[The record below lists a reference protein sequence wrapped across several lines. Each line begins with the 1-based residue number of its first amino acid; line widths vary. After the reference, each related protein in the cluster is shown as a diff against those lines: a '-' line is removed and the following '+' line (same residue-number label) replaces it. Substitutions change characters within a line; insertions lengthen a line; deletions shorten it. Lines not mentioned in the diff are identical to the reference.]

1 MPHAALPLGL
11 LTFAAALVAAG
22 CAPPAAP
29 PSRAADKAATKAAG
43 GHDHDHG
50 HEEHEHPESLAAG
63 IAQVKRAAADV
74 KAHLANGA
82 NEAADDVVHGMGH
95 LVEDIEGLLSKEKLS
110 DAGKTAV
117 KKALAELFDCF
128 DKLDTA
134 LHAPPGKGDA
144 PAEVHASLSQRIEDA
159 IRALEAAR

>member
-1 MPHAALPLGL
+1 MLRTPPSLALLALAAV
-11 LTFAAALVAAG
+11 LVAAG
-22 CAPPAAP
+22 CSRPAAP
-29 PSRAADKAATKAAG
+29 RSGAATQAG
-43 GHDHDHG
+43 GGHDHDHDHG

-95 LVEDIEGLLSKEKLS
+95 LVEDIDGLLSKEKLS
-110 DAGKTAV
+110 DAGKAAV

-134 LHAPPGKGDA
+134 LHAPPGQGA
-144 PAEVHASLSQRIEDA
+144 SPADVHAGLSQRIEDA
-159 IRALEAAR
+159 IKAMEAAR

>member
-22 CAPPAAP
+22 CSRPAAP
-29 PSRAADKAATKAAG
+29 PSRAADKAATQAG

-50 HEEHEHPESLAAG
+50 HEEHEHPQSLAAG
-63 IAQVKRAAADV
+63 IAQVKQAAADV
-74 KAHLANGA
+74 KAHLAKGA

-95 LVEDIEGLLSKEKLS
+95 LVEDIDGLLSKENLS
-110 DAGKTAV
+110 DAGKAAV
-117 KKALAELFDCF
+117 KKALEELFDCF

-159 IRALEAAR
+159 IKALEAAR

>member
-1 MPHAALPLGL
+1 MPHIAPSLGL
-11 LTFAAALVAAG
+11 LAFAAALAAAG
-22 CAPPAAP
+22 CSRPAAP
-29 PSRAADKAATKAAG
+29 PSRAADKAAA

-50 HEEHEHPESLAAG
+50 HEEHDHPESLAAG

-95 LVEDIEGLLSKEKLS
+95 LVEDIDGLLSKEKLS
-110 DAGKTAV
+110 DAGKAAV
-117 KKALAELFDCF
+117 KKSLAELFDCF

-134 LHAPPGKGDA
+134 LHAPPGQGDS

-159 IRALEAAR
+159 IKALEAAR

>member
-22 CAPPAAP
+22 CSRPAAP
-29 PSRAADKAATKAAG
+29 PSRAADKAATQAG

-50 HEEHEHPESLAAG
+50 HEEHEHPQSLAAG
-63 IAQVKRAAADV
+63 IAQVKQAAADV

-95 LVEDIEGLLSKEKLS
+95 LVEDIDGLLSKENLS
-110 DAGKTAV
+110 DAGKAAV
-117 KKALAELFDCF
+117 KKALEELFDCF

-159 IRALEAAR
+159 IKALEAAR

>member
-1 MPHAALPLGL
+1 MLRTPPSLGL
-11 LTFAAALVAAG
+11 LALAAVLVAAG
-22 CAPPAAP
+22 CSRSAAP
-29 PSRAADKAATKAAG
+29 RSGAATQAASG
-43 GHDHDHG
+43 HDHDHDHDHG
-50 HEEHEHPESLAAG
+50 HEEHHRPESLAAG

-95 LVEDIEGLLSKEKLS
+95 LVEDIDGLLSKENLS
-110 DAGKTAV
+110 DAGKKAV
-117 KKALAELFDCF
+117 KKALEELFDCF

-134 LHAPPGKGDA
+134 LHAPPGKGEA
-144 PAEVHASLSQRIEDA
+144 PADVHASLSQRIEDA

>member
-1 MPHAALPLGL
+1 MLRTLPLVGTFTLAAL
-11 LTFAAALVAAG
+11 LVSAG
-22 CAPPAAP
+22 CNRPAAP
-29 PSRAADKAATKAAG
+29 RSGAATQAG
-43 GHDHDHG
+43 SGHDHDHDHG
-50 HEEHEHPESLAAG
+50 HEEHDHPESLAAG

-95 LVEDIEGLLSKEKLS
+95 LVEDIDGLLSKENLS
-110 DAGKTAV
+110 DAGKATA
-117 KKALAELFDCF
+117 KKALEELFDCF

-144 PAEVHASLSQRIEDA
+144 PADVHASLSQRIEDA
-159 IRALEAAR
+159 IKALEAAR